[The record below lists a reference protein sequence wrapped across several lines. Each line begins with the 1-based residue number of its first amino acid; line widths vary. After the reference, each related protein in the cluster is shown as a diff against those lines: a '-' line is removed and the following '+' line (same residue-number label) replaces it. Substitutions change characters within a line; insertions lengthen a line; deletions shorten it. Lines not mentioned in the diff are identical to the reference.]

1 MTHHY
6 IGTKIV
12 LAWDAEKDGKPGYG
26 VKYEDGYTSWS
37 PKETFES
44 AYRDIEGDAQSLN
57 FGDAVHLLK
66 KGEKLARA
74 GWNGKGMFIY
84 YVPAASYM
92 AQTGA
97 AKGYFGEGAM
107 VPYTAYMAIKNVNDS
122 VSTWV
127 PSVNDVLAEDW
138 IVVR

>member
-12 LAWDAEKDGKPGYG
+12 SAWAAEKDGQPGYG

-37 PKETFES
+37 PKETFEA
-44 AYRDIEGDAQSLN
+44 AYRDIEGDTQALN

-66 KGEKLARA
+66 EGKKLARA

-84 YVPAASYM
+84 HVPASSYL
-92 AQTGA
+92 AQTGV

-107 VPYTAYMAIKNVNDS
+107 VPYNAYMAIKNVNGS

-138 IVVR
+138 IVVQ